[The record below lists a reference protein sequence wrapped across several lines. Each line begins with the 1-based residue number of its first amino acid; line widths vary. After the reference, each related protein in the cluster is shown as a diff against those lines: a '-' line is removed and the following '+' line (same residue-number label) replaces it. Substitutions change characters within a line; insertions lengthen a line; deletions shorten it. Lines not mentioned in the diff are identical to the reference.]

1 MNCIAIDDEPL
12 ALSLLEDNIGKV
24 PFLNLTATC
33 HNAFEAMEVLQ
44 KKAVDLVFIDIQ
56 MPGLTGLQF
65 ISSLE
70 KKPLVIFITAYKQ
83 YAVESYDLDVVDYLV
98 KPVALERF
106 IKACHRAKELF
117 ELRSAQSTANA
128 ASNASAPTVPAK
140 DHFFVNADY
149 SQVKIKFDDIIW
161 MKGYGDYIKFHLRS
175 AEHPLVVR
183 TSFKELEREL
193 PAKKFLRIHKS
204 YAVAVEAITAV
215 RKNSIFLGDK
225 ELSVGETFREAV
237 EKLVGKGK

>member
-12 ALSLLEDNIGKV
+12 ALGLLEDNISKV
-24 PFLNLTATC
+24 PFLNLVATC
-33 HNAFEAMEVLQ
+33 NNAFEAMEVLQ
-44 KKAVDLVFIDIQ
+44 KEKIDLVFIDIQ

-65 ISSLE
+65 IASLE

-106 IKACHRAKELF
+106 VKACNRAKELY
-117 ELRSAQSTANA
+117 ELKSGKGTTSTG
-128 ASNASAPTVPAK
+128 TAK

-161 MKGYGDYIKFHLRS
+161 LKGYGDYIKFHLKN

-193 PAKKFLRIHKS
+193 PQDKFLRIHKS
-204 YAVAVEAITAV
+204 YAVAIEEITAI
-215 RKNSIFLGDK
+215 RKNSIFLGDT
-225 ELSVGETFREAV
+225 ELSIGETFRNDV
-237 EKLVGKGK
+237 ERLL

>member
-12 ALSLLEDNIGKV
+12 ALGLLEDNISKV
-24 PFLNLTATC
+24 PFLNLVATC
-33 HNAFEAMEVLQ
+33 NNAFEAMEVLQ
-44 KKAVDLVFIDIQ
+44 KENVDLVFIDIQ

-65 ISSLE
+65 IASLE

-106 IKACHRAKELF
+106 VKACNRAKELY
-117 ELRSAQSTANA
+117 ELKSGKGD
-128 ASNASAPTVPAK
+128 ASAGPTK

-161 MKGYGDYIKFHLRS
+161 MKGYGDYIKFHLKS
-175 AEHPLVVR
+175 ADHPLVVR

-193 PAKKFLRIHKS
+193 PHDKFIRIHKS
-204 YAVAVEAITAV
+204 YAVAVNEITAI

-225 ELSVGETFREAV
+225 ELAVGETFREQV
-237 EKLVGKGK
+237 EKLLGS